1 MRRKVNLKALST
13 ISRTPGCFKP
23 LNKNVSVAGE
33 IVEQM
38 TWMGDLWP
46 PADSFLK
53 IKISS
58 IEFCNSDF

>member
-23 LNKNVSVAGE
+23 LDKNVSVAGE
-33 IVEQM
+33 NVEQM
-38 TWMGDLWP
+38 TWMEDLWP
-46 PADSFLK
+46 PANSCLK
-53 IKISS
+53 IKIGS